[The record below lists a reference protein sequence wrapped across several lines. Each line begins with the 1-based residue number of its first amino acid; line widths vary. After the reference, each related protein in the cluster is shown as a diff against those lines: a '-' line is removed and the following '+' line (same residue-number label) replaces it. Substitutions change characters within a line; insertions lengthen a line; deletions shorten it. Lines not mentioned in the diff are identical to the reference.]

1 MLGSGAGVIVTAA
14 GWWDVTEPARWARAG
29 DAEPPRG
36 PYPATV
42 HAVTLAP
49 GGARGVSP
57 TAARAANA
65 LFAAGAFAALLLA
78 LALTLGRRF
87 VRIHEQNEQ
96 WRRLAATVFDASSEA
111 VLITTPDARIVHVN
125 PAFSVVTGYSA
136 EEAIGRNPSML
147 ASGHQNAQFYRA
159 MWQAVLTVGVWQGEI
174 WNRRKNGE
182 LYPEW
187 LSIRSVYDRSGKP
200 AYFVASFSDI
210 TETKR
215 TQARLA
221 HQAYHDALTG
231 LPNRALF
238 KDRLDRALV
247 AARTHGKV
255 ALLFIDLDRFNLVN
269 DSLGHAVGDQ
279 VLKCVAARLKGIA
292 KATDTIARIGG
303 DEFAVLLPAVGHVE
317 QGIATADKV
326 RAAFAQPCVVEGQ
339 DVFVSASI
347 GITRSPEDGR
357 DADALIQHADAAMYR
372 ARKQGGDGFHLYTPA
387 LDQHSRGRLQ
397 RENQLRRA
405 LDAGQLLLH
414 YQPQFEL
421 ATGRLRGVE
430 ALLRWQHPE
439 LGMIPPAEF
448 IPLAEESG
456 LIVPIGAWVLEAA
469 CRQAQAWQ
477 KAGFPAMVMSVN
489 LSVRQF
495 FREDIARLVMQAID
509 EYCLD
514 ARVLELEITES
525 VAMDDAAYTIR
536 TLEALTAGGVRVAI
550 DDFGTGYSSLGQLK
564 KMPVK
569 VLKIDR
575 AFVQDIADGKDDVE
589 IASAMITMAH
599 RLGLKVVAEGVETA
613 AQLAHLR
620 AQHCDYAQG
629 YLFSRPVAPAE
640 LESRLREWD
649 FVYPLASA
657 PAA

>member
-1 MLGSGAGVIVTAA
+1 MLGSGAGLVVSAA
-14 GWWDVTEPARWARAG
+14 GWWDVTEAARRAG
-29 DAEPPRG
+29 VAGAEQPRG
-36 PYPATV
+36 SHQAPADS
-42 HAVTLAP
+42 ATLLP
-49 GGARGVSP
+49 DGARRVSP
-57 TAARAANA
+57 VAARAAEA

-78 LALTLGRRF
+78 LTLTLGWRF
-87 VRIHEQNEQ
+87 VRTHEQNEQ
-96 WRRLAATVFDASSEA
+96 SRRLAATVFEGSSEA
-111 VLITTPDARIVHVN
+111 VLITTPDARIVQVN
-125 PAFSVVTGYSA
+125 PAFSVVTGYAA
-136 EEAIGRNPSML
+136 EEVIGRNPRMF
-147 ASGHQNAQFYRA
+147 ASGHQDAQFYRA

-182 LYPEW
+182 LFPEW
-187 LSIRSVYDRSGKP
+187 LSIRSVHDRAGKL

-215 TQARLA
+215 TQERLA
-221 HQAYHDALTG
+221 HQTYHDALTG

-247 AARTHGKV
+247 AARAHGKV

-269 DSLGHAVGDQ
+269 DSLGHAAGDQ
-279 VLKCVAARLKGIA
+279 VLKGVAARLKGIVQE
-292 KATDTIARIGG
+292 TDTIARIGG
-303 DEFAVLLPAVGHVE
+303 DEFAILLPEVGHVE
-317 QGIATADKV
+317 QGIAAAEKV
-326 RAAFAQPCVVEGQ
+326 RAAFAQPFVVDGQ

-347 GITRSPEDGR
+347 GVTRSPEDGR

-372 ARKQGGDGFHLYTPA
+372 ARKQGGDGFHLYAPA

-397 RENQLRRA
+397 LESHLRRA

-414 YQPQFEL
+414 YQPQFDL

-430 ALLRWQHPE
+430 ALLRWHHPE
-439 LGMIPPAEF
+439 LGMISPAEF

-456 LIVPIGAWVLEAA
+456 LIVPIGAWVLETA
-469 CRQAQAWQ
+469 CRQAQVWQ
-477 KAGFPAMVMSVN
+477 KTGFPALVMSVN

-509 EYCLD
+509 AYCLD

-536 TLEALTAGGVRVAI
+536 TLEALAGGGVRVAI

-564 KMPVK
+564 KMPVG

-575 AFVQDIADGKDDVE
+575 AFVQDITDGDDDVE
-589 IASAMITMAH
+589 IVSAMITMAH
-599 RLGLKVVAEGVETA
+599 RLGLNVVAEGVETA
-613 AQLAHLR
+613 AQLVHLR
-620 AQHCDYAQG
+620 AQQCDYAQG
-629 YLFSRPVAPAE
+629 YLFSPALAAAD
-640 LESRLREWD
+640 LERRLREWD

-657 PAA
+657 TDA